1 MNIKDFLQ
9 EFKTE
14 ITDNEYQ
21 NYISHLQFSEK
32 SSKNNTLVFIA
43 PNHFLAKFIQTK
55 YSQKLAYFYEVKT
68 GINPQIIITTGEV
81 KTSIKNNLKVD
92 ISQIK
97 AQSTILNPSF
107 TFDSFVVG
115 DSNQYAYATCKAITN
130 KNKLGK
136 LYNPIFIYGPT
147 GLGKTHLLQAVGNV
161 CLDNGYKVIYATSDN
176 FINDFTSHLNNKTMN
191 KFHEKYK
198 NCDVLLIDDVQ
209 FLGKTDKIQEEFFF
223 TFNEIKEKFGQIIM
237 TSDNPPNVL
246 KGITERLKSRFA
258 NGIIADITPPQLD
271 TKIAII
277 KKKCQF
283 NAIDLDSEVIS
294 YIATSMG
301 NNIREIEGMITN
313 LNAQAR
319 LFNQKIT
326 LEIVKSFMKDHIKE
340 NKENINIEDILN
352 EVAKSYNLKPNDIKS
367 NKKTQNIVIARRVVI
382 FLSRELTTMS
392 MPQLARFFNMKDHT
406 AISHNI
412 KKIQELIKENENL
425 KMIIDELKNKILTKI
440 KSSM

>member
-9 EFKTE
+9 EFKSE
-14 ITDNEYQ
+14 ISDNEYET
-21 NYISHLQFSEK
+21 YISRLHFSEK
-32 SSKNNTLVFIA
+32 LSKNNVLVFIA
-43 PNHFLAKFIQTK
+43 PNYFLAKFIQTK
-55 YSQKLAYFYEVKT
+55 YAQKLAYFYEVKT
-68 GINPQIIITTGEV
+68 GINPQINIITNE
-81 KTSIKNNLKVD
+81 IQYNKNNFKVD
-92 ISQIK
+92 VSQIK
-97 AQSTILNPSF
+97 TQSTILNPSF
-107 TFDSFVVG
+107 TFESFVVG
-115 DSNQYAYATCKAITN
+115 DSNVFAHGTCKSATE
-130 KNKLGK
+130 KLGV

-147 GLGKTHLLQAVGNV
+147 GLGKTHLLQAVGNA
-161 CLDNGYKVIYATSDN
+161 CLENGKKVIYATSEN

-209 FLGKTDKIQEEFFF
+209 FLGKTDKIQEEFFH
-223 TFNEIKEKFGQIIM
+223 TFNEIKEKFGQIVM
-237 TSDNPPNVL
+237 TSDNPPNML

-277 KKKCQF
+277 KKKCDF
-283 NAIDLDSEVIS
+283 NAIDLKSEVIN

-301 NNIREIEGMITN
+301 DNIREIEGMITN

-319 LFNQKIT
+319 LFNQEIT

-340 NKENINIEDILN
+340 TKENISIDDILL
-352 EVAKSYNLKPNDIKS
+352 EVSKTYNLKPNDIKS

-382 FLSRELTTMS
+382 FLARELTTMS

-425 KMIIDELKNKILTKI
+425 KIIIDELKNKILTKI